1 MQTAKASRKQSSLSH
16 SWRKIVQ
23 KSLCGKGN
31 TFPKITAT
39 IHVPPSCSPCSGG
52 QECFGRKAV
61 RPRRSPHAA
70 GTGRR
75 VSTGHSRDGEG
86 GCSVPQQGWTDG
98 LSLRPL
104 VGRVR
109 ARRPR
114 GAALLHK
121 RPPRLHQART
131 PPCSH
136 CMKKWIRA
144 WDSRPNGELFTT
156 PSFPSQP
163 EGKIGLPRA
172 NPRGRLRSPS

>member
-1 MQTAKASRKQSSLSH
+1 MPSSRGSSQPKARTQVFCIAG
-16 SWRKIVQ
+16 R
-23 KSLCGKGN
+23 
-31 TFPKITAT
+31 FF

-144 WDSRPNGELFTT
+144 WDSRPNGELS
-156 PSFPSQP
+156 PWPAWVIAR
-163 EGKIGLPRA
+163 GCWLPPKR
-172 NPRGRLRSPS
+172 PHG